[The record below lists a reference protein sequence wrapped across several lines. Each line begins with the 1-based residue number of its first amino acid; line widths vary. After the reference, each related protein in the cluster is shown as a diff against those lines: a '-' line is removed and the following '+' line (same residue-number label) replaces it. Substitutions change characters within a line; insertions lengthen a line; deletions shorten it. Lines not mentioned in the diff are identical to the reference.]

1 MEGVRLVWN
10 EWPSSRIE
18 ATRLVIPFGVMCT
31 PLGPIPE
38 LPLLPYEPIFCKGCR
53 GVLNPYCRYDTDA
66 KIWVCQFCFQRNH
79 FPASYHQISQQS
91 LPRELFPTSGVVE
104 YVLSHPLPGLGSSS
118 GMYSPGRAA
127 GAGGAIWPPAFLF
140 VVDTCVT
147 EEDLTG
153 LRSALKQLMSL
164 MPETALVGLISYG
177 TNVQVHELGYADL
190 AKTIVFRGDR
200 EVSTQQVHEFL
211 GLTVKQLRG
220 TGPSSI
226 GLSGVGRFLS
236 PVAECEFSLST
247 ALDELQPN
255 PFFKELGHRPKR
267 ATGAALSVA
276 ASLMEGCVP
285 NIGSRI
291 MLFVGG
297 PATVGPGMIVE
308 TDLAKSIRTHQDLDN
323 DRAPHYKK
331 ACKFYSQLAQRLVAN
346 SHVLD
351 IFACSL
357 DQVGLAEAKVAVDN
371 TGGMIVMAETFDSEQ
386 FKKSLQRLFDRDADG
401 LLKMVFNASVE
412 VMTTREVKVCGAIG
426 PCSSLQK
433 KGASVSETEVG
444 TGGTSAW
451 KLCTLNNKTSL
462 AFYFEVVNAHSN
474 TIPSGTAFF
483 IQFITQYQHG
493 SGQMRLRVCTISR
506 RWCDAD
512 HVQDLSANFDQ
523 ETAAVVM
530 ARLAVFK
537 TEHEEVFDI
546 MRWLDRMLIR
556 VAAKFGDYTKEDPQ
570 SFRLASNF
578 SLYPQFMF
586 HLRRSQFLQV
596 FNNTPD
602 ESAFYRLMINR
613 EGVVGSLVMIQPTL
627 FSYSFD
633 GPPVPVLLDVSSIGP
648 DRILLF
654 DSYFFVV
661 VHFGSTIAQWRKL
674 GYHKD
679 PQHENF
685 RKLLEAP
692 IEDAEAL
699 LSERNPLPR
708 LVVCDQHGS
717 QARFLLAKLNPSITH
732 NSNQQGSEVIF
743 TDDVSLQVF
752 TEHLQ
757 RLAVQG

>member
-1 MEGVRLVWN
+1 M
-10 EWPSSRIE
+10 
-18 ATRLVIPFGVMCT
+18 
-31 PLGPIPE
+31 
-38 LPLLPYEPIFCKGCR
+38 
-53 GVLNPYCRYDTDA
+53 
-66 KIWVCQFCFQRNH
+66 
-79 FPASYHQISQQS
+79 
-91 LPRELFPTSGVVE
+91 
-104 YVLSHPLPGLGSSS
+104 
-118 GMYSPGRAA
+118 
-127 GAGGAIWPPAFLF
+127 
-140 VVDTCVT
+140 T
-147 EEDLTG
+147 EEDLDG
-153 LRSALKQLMSL
+153 LRSALTQLLSL
-164 MPETALVGLISYG
+164 MPETALVGLVSYG

-190 AKTIVFRGDR
+190 SRAVVFRGEK
-200 EVSTQQVHEFL
+200 EVPTQQVHEFL
-211 GLTVKQLRG
+211 GLTTKQWRG
-220 TGPSSI
+220 TGPANI
-226 GLSGVGRFLS
+226 ALSGIGRYLL
-236 PVAECEFSLST
+236 PVSECEFSLSN

-255 PFFKELGHRPKR
+255 PYFVKPGFRPQR

-285 NIGSRI
+285 NVGSRI

-297 PATVGPGMIVE
+297 PATVGPGMIVD
-308 TDLAKSIRTHQDLDN
+308 TDQAKSIRTHQDLEN
-323 DRAPHYKK
+323 DRAPYFKK
-331 ACKFYSQLAQRLVAN
+331 ACKFYNQLSQRLVSN

-357 DQVGLAEAKVAVDN
+357 DQVGLAEAKVAVDS
-371 TGGMIVMAETFDSEQ
+371 TGGMIVMAETFDSDQ
-386 FKKSLQRLFDRDADG
+386 FKKSLQRLFARDEEG
-401 LLKMVFNASVE
+401 LLKMVFNASIE
-412 VMTTREVKVCGAIG
+412 VMTTREVKVCGTIG

-433 KGASVSETEVG
+433 KGVSVSETEVG

-451 KLCTLNNKTSL
+451 KLCTLSNKTAL

-474 TIPSGTAFF
+474 EIPSGTAFF
-483 IQFITQYQHG
+483 IQFVTQYQHG
-493 SGQMRLRVCTISR
+493 SGQLRLRVCTIAR
-506 RWCDAD
+506 RWCDAAQI
-512 HVQDLSANFDQ
+512 QDLSAAFDQ
-523 ETAAVVM
+523 EAAAVVM

-556 VAAKFGDYTKEDPQ
+556 VAAKFGDFNKEDPQ
-570 SFRLASNF
+570 SFRFASNF

-602 ESAFYRLMINR
+602 ESAFYRLMLNR
-613 EGVVGSLVMIQPTL
+613 EGVVGSLIMIQPTL

-654 DSYFFVV
+654 DSYFWVV

-692 IEDAEAL
+692 IEDAESL

-732 NSNQQGSEVIF
+732 NTNQQGSEVIF